1 MTIYIA
7 APANRFTGGPTLA
20 HQLCE
25 QLRSSGFDACMYYYH
40 SAKEQNPVHK
50 NYAKFGNPFVTH
62 IKDLDN
68 QILVVP
74 ETAPDLLKGLR
85 KTKKVIWWM
94 SVDNYFDVY
103 LKSRRNKIAN
113 IGGLLKY
120 NVFSKQTYHFA
131 QSHYAIDFLIKNG
144 VDSKSILYLS
154 DFVDDVFYD
163 AYQTIDYGSRNNQI
177 VYSPK
182 RGLDFTKKIIHRMPE
197 YSFVA
202 LSGMTQTEMIE
213 QMKKSKVYI
222 DFGNH
227 PGKDRIPREAAMCGC
242 CIITG
247 YRGSAGN
254 KYDIMIDDEFK
265 FNDNDSEIDNIVLK
279 IKDIISNYSKYV
291 TCFDTYRDRIVR
303 EKEEFINDAVK
314 IFSAL

>member
-25 QLRSSGFDACMYYYH
+25 QLRVYGFDAYMYYYH
-40 SAKEQNPVHK
+40 SAKEKAPVHK
-50 NYAKFGNPFVTH
+50 NYLKFDNPYVTH
-62 IKDLDN
+62 IKDSDN
-68 QILVVP
+68 QVLVVP

-85 KTKKVIWWM
+85 RTKKIIWWM
-94 SVDNYFDVY
+94 SVDNYYDVY

-120 NVFSKQTYHFA
+120 NIFSKQTYHFA
-131 QSHYAIDFLIKNG
+131 QSHYAIDFLTKNG
-144 VDSKSILYLS
+144 VDSNRIFYLS
-154 DFVDDVFYD
+154 DFVDDIFYE
-163 AYQTIDYGSRNNQI
+163 ASKIVDYTNRSNQI

-182 RGLDFTKKIIHRMPE
+182 RGLDFTKKIIEKMPDVP
-197 YSFVA
+197 FVA

-213 QMKKSKVYI
+213 QMRTSKVYI

-247 YRGSAGN
+247 SKGSAKN

-265 FNDNDSEIDNIVLK
+265 FLDEDSEIDSIVSK
-279 IKDIISNYSKYV
+279 IRDILNHYNEYAIR
-291 TCFDTYRDRIVR
+291 FDSYRDSIKH
-303 EKEEFINDAVK
+303 EKEEFINDAIR
-314 IFSAL
+314 IFSEL